1 MIRSTMIAGALAA
14 AGAFGTP
21 ALAATCAHDT
31 HLHHVARAADVPTR
45 WSQAPH
51 FIGVGPNGYWVT
63 TNWGCWTDDGQG
75 RIQDCNYGGGP

>member
-1 MIRSTMIAGALAA
+1 MISTTMIAGAIAA
-14 AGAFGTP
+14 AAAFGTP
-21 ALAATCAHDT
+21 AFATTRAHNT
-31 HLHHVARAADVPTR
+31 HLHHVARAAEVSTR
-45 WSQAPH
+45 WAQAPH